1 MTPKYKLGLHG
12 RLLGGSLNGRA
23 NPGSLATNE
32 RVADPDGRYRDLD
45 VPTYLRRRLAIPG
58 LRRGEA

>member
-1 MTPKYKLGLHG
+1 MTRNYKLGLHG
-12 RLLGGSLNGRA
+12 RLLGGGLNGRA
-23 NPGSLATNE
+23 IPGPRATNE
-32 RVADPDGRYRDLD
+32 RVADPDGRYRALD